1 MEELEAI
8 KPIFKWML
16 VKDSVE
22 EKGVQRF
29 VLNSFKD
36 SYIAIDNKISNEE
49 INKDTY
55 YTVSTWLY
63 AEDLTTEEVQTP
75 KINKMTNFIDNT
87 TEKKVVK
94 KTVFTKVVNLDSV
107 VNATLKPNDFINV
120 EFIGKSNLYGDI
132 FKAWSYDANKFT
144 LYFGEKG
151 DEFNK

>member
-1 MEELEAI
+1 MEELEVI

-22 EKGVQRF
+22 EKGVPRF

-87 TEKKVVK
+87 TRNKVVK
-94 KTVFTKVVNLDSV
+94 QTVFTKEVNSDSIAIPIYQPD
-107 VNATLKPNDFINV
+107 NYTNV
-120 EFIGKSNLYGDI
+120 EFIGRDDFYGDV
-132 FKAWSYDANKFT
+132 FKAWDSDPCRFT

-151 DEFNK
+151 DEFN